1 MRAIR
6 SLALLLPA
14 LLLLLLPAGCSG
26 GKAPPEITLV
36 LKTTVETAE
45 FWQEAV
51 DGARSAA
58 QELGVELTVTGASSE
73 TAIDE
78 QIAVMEDVIATLPDV
93 IILVASDYTRLNDVT
108 NEAVAAGIPVVTM
121 DSDVSTDSRS
131 AFVASDNYQIGR
143 TIGEQ
148 LLSLLPEGQV
158 AVLTHSSVSSS
169 GVNRAQGA
177 MDALADSGAIEVT
190 GVYDCGND
198 PEKAREIALE
208 LLEQYPELAGFVC
221 TNEVCNLGVAGVL
234 TELGL
239 GGELAVVGCDNA
251 QQQIQ
256 YLEQGVIQ
264 VTVIQRPFNMGYQA
278 VEQALRVHQEL
289 PVSSFTEVPCVAITQ
304 DNMYNSENQKLLFP
318 F

>member
-121 DSDVSTDSRS
+121 DSDVSTD
-131 AFVASDNYQIGR
+131 
-143 TIGEQ
+143 
-148 LLSLLPEGQV
+148 
-158 AVLTHSSVSSS
+158 
-169 GVNRAQGA
+169 
-177 MDALADSGAIEVT
+177 
-190 GVYDCGND
+190 
-198 PEKAREIALE
+198 AR
-208 LLEQYPELAGFVC
+208 
-221 TNEVCNLGVAGVL
+221 
-234 TELGL
+234 
-239 GGELAVVGCDNA
+239 
-251 QQQIQ
+251 
-256 YLEQGVIQ
+256 
-264 VTVIQRPFNMGYQA
+264 RW
-278 VEQALRVHQEL
+278 
-289 PVSSFTEVPCVAITQ
+289 PC
-304 DNMYNSENQKLLFP
+304 
-318 F
+318 